1 MEVLTWDRH
10 LSRDEIVHVETY
22 LTSRLNGGHPHHCS
36 GSRGHEWSGRA
47 AALAPPEHDWTSSAS
62 SSSTSRPSARF
73 PLVPASFPE
82 VSAATVAALVSPQDL
97 PSEINLWHVMCSG
110 GGAVA
115 RVTCPCCNGL
125 GNGNPAEP
133 LVGGRQGSG
142 RKSLSGQRLTTQVV
156 WAFER
161 SIGGAWACYDAEM
174 TAALESAWAD
184 GPGAILHVTSSVD
197 SHEYII
203 DLSAMVQTAVLTGET
218 RAVLRR
224 RTDEGEAAYLV
235 TVPEGA
241 GPGEILH
248 VESPAGVINVTVPD
262 GKGEG
267 DVFTV
272 KVNEA
277 PVAGAEVA
285 SDGSLTLVGMA
296 GLLEREL
303 GVGGSLRAKIL
314 AACKELGVD
323 DEEGRRGLHE
333 LARECAVMLVGESGL
348 REREAWRR
356 RRDPSETSS
365 GSPWA
370 PTPRGWWARSRAGGR
385 RCSASADSS
394 PTAPTT
400 ARAPWAT
407 ARAIRCWMPSP
418 RAGRPRQSS
427 MSTRRRARRAR
438 RASSRSSVARR

>member
-1 MEVLTWDRH
+1 MINSGSVGGEKSDWAVMEVLTWDRH

-36 GSRGHEWSGRA
+36 GSQGHEWSGRA
-47 AALAPPEHDWTSSAS
+47 AALAPL
-62 SSSTSRPSARF
+62 RARLDELSELILYKQTIGTI

-296 GLLEREL
+296 GAP
-303 GVGGSLRAKIL
+303 RARARRRRL
-314 AACKELGVD
+314 AAGQDPRGVQGARR
-323 DEEGRRGLHE
+323 GRRG
-333 LARECAVMLVGESGL
+333 R
-348 REREAWRR
+348 
-356 RRDPSETSS
+356 P
-365 GSPWA
+365 
-370 PTPRGWWARSRAGGR
+370 
-385 RCSASADSS
+385 
-394 PTAPTT
+394 
-400 ARAPWAT
+400 
-407 ARAIRCWMPSP
+407 P
-418 RAGRPRQSS
+418 RA
-427 MSTRRRARRAR
+427 A
-438 RASSRSSVARR
+438 